1 MAWRRNVARFTTR
14 QLREGWR
21 AVLFVPALIFILEQ
35 FQWLHVIDDYA
46 FVAIA
51 NNAAIADLV
60 EGRLSRTSEDN
71 GVVVALIDSETHAQ
85 RYSARSPL
93 NRCELFKD
101 ISLLYE
107 ASPQVLAIDIDISP
121 APGLTR
127 SRPAPRRGATR
138 TQGDC
143 EYELYALIKRQDPEV
158 TRTVLMAPA
167 REIGDKVRGRVCA
180 WQADMLASGVEFGG
194 ADLRVNNG
202 MTLEQSDDERTFGAA
217 VHRARKQEQLT
228 GAQRDVLLHECTSAA
243 QPAQPAG
250 RSKRINALLYGSS
263 ICPVPLKVKGAAA
276 QQTSREDGLGSETQC
291 PASTTAGPGE
301 FSTRL
306 NAALKPV
313 RPRILFFGAG
323 YGEDDV
329 FFTPVGM
336 LYGVEVHAAAYLSRL
351 HPIDEKE
358 WISLTG
364 DILIAFLFSFSIS
377 FCWQQYFRNRMSGRA
392 RDRELAAWW
401 VIMLLAVFAVLVYVT
416 CVVSFLAMRGA
427 GIWLSPVPIAIGM
440 LLDAFVLGSVH
451 VAIDTRRDQV
461 NAAVRALQA
470 APPESFATV
479 ASTIL
484 EQGRREAVSLADSIN
499 TGQYVAGAMIFMRRA
514 VWLGVIGA
522 AAAIVVQH
530 SLT

>member
-1 MAWRRNVARFTTR
+1 
-14 QLREGWR
+14 
-21 AVLFVPALIFILEQ
+21 VLFVSALVFILHEHK
-35 FQWLHVIDDYA
+35 WLHVIDDYA

-51 NNAAIADLV
+51 NIGVISDFV
-60 EGRLSRTSEDN
+60 ERPLGRTSDDN

-101 ISLLYE
+101 ISRLYE

-351 HPIDEKE
+351 HPIDEKP
-358 WISLTG
+358 WLSLAG
-364 DILIAFLFSFSIS
+364 DILIAFIFSFSIS
-377 FCWQQYFRNRMSGRA
+377 FFWQRYFSRRLSVSA
-392 RDRELAAWW
+392 RDRQLATWW
-401 VIMLLAVFAVLVYVT
+401 VLALVAAFACLVIAT
-416 CVVSFLAMRGA
+416 CAISLWLMRNA
-427 GIWLSPVPIAIGM
+427 GVWMSPVPIAIGM

-451 VAIDTRRDQV
+451 VAIHACHEQV

-470 APPESFATV
+470 ATPESFATV
-479 ASTIL
+479 AATTL
-484 EQGRREAVSLADSIN
+484 KQARPADKSLGDSIN
-499 TGQYVAGAMIFMRRA
+499 RFFLADWLRLLLKGQYVAAAAIFMRRA
-514 VWLGVIGA
+514 VWLSVLLGA
-522 AAAIVVQH
+522 VAILVEH
-530 SLT
+530 SLH